1 MVAIKEPLH
10 GSDLLQE
17 SEVQLIKF
25 VQEKRFSAELEVF
38 RSSNKDVTMP
48 SSTIIKQL
56 DLFLNGNGIIY
67 VRGQLKRSFLN

>member
-25 VQEKRFSAELEVF
+25 VQEKKFSAELEVF
-38 RSSNKDVTMP
+38 RSSNKNVTMP
-48 SSTIIKQL
+48 SSTTIKQL